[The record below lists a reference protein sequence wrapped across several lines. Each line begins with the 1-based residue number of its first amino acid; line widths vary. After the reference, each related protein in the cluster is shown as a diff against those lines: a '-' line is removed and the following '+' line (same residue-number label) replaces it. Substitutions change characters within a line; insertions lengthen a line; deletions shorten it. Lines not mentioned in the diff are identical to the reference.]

1 MDENLED
8 EEIAL
13 GIDLGTTYSVMAI
26 LRNGEV
32 EIIPNEIGENKTPSM
47 VSFEENEILVGEQI
61 ESQLI
66 RNPKN
71 TIYSIKRLMGRDF
84 DDIEIQKDIKSKFW
98 NFDLVKP
105 IIGARPQ
112 IKITKKNGNE
122 LYYFP
127 QQISK
132 MIIEKLLK
140 SADKIFGKAY

>member
-47 VSFEENEILVGEQI
+47 VSFEENEILIGEQI

-84 DDIEIQKDIKSKFW
+84 DDIEIQKDIKSNFW
-98 NFDLVKP
+98 TFDIVKP
-105 IIGARPQ
+105 IIGTRPQ
-112 IKITKKNGNE
+112 IKIKKSNGNE
-122 LYYFP
+122 LFYFP
-127 QQISK
+127 EQISK
-132 MIIEKLLK
+132 LIIEKLLK